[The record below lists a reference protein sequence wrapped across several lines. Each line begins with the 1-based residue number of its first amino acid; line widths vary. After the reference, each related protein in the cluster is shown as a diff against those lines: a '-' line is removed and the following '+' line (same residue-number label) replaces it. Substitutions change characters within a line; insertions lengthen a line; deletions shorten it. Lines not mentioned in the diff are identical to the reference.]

1 MKRLGQALRLLYIN
15 AILVRHGLDEIIL
28 AAPPFRS
35 LRFLLYLLPWNW
47 VRRRPREARSV
58 RIRRALED
66 LGPIFVK
73 FGQILSTRRD
83 LLPEDIGDELSGL
96 QDRVPPFPG
105 SEARRIIER
114 SLGRS
119 VDELFESFDEE
130 PLASASIAQVHS
142 ARLADGQE
150 VAVKVVR
157 PGIEAE
163 IRRDVG
169 LLYWIAAL
177 TERYLGLGRRLRPVD
192 VVAQYETTILDELD
206 LMREAA
212 SASQLRRN
220 FEHSDL
226 LYVPRVYWPYTR
238 PDVMVMERITGIPV
252 NDVEQLER
260 HGFDLEKLA
269 SRGVEIFFTQLMR
282 DNFFHADMHPGN
294 IFVSPENPAFPSY
307 IAVDFG
313 IMGSL
318 TPEDQRYLAENLLAF
333 FNRDYLRVAELH
345 VQSGWVPAGTRVNE
359 FEAAIRSVCE
369 PIFARPLKEISF
381 GRLLMRLFRVA
392 HRFHME
398 VQPQLLLLQK
408 TLLKR
413 RGPRAPALPGPRPVA
428 EREAAS
434 RAVDGPS
441 ARRRGRMAR
450 AEAPGPTLERD
461 PAHLALAGARGAPA
475 GASRTLAGRDRVAG
489 PRGGQARSAPRKPA
503 HGAGGDRLG
512 ARRER
517 GNLRGGR
524 RSGSPPLGGASPRLG
539 AGCSGRGDARGG
551 MAGQGLSAVP
561 RPSKVLRRRAAPRRG
576 SAQTP
581 VLPRMSRPL
590 SRFRA
595 S

>member
-83 LLPEDIGDELSGL
+83 LLPEDIGDELAGL

-169 LLYWIAAL
+169 LLYWIAELA
-177 TERYLGLGRRLRPVD
+177 ERYLGLGRRLRPVD

-220 FEHSDL
+220 FEDSDL

-252 NDVEQLER
+252 NDVGQLER

-294 IFVSPENPAFPSY
+294 IFVSAENPARPSY

-408 TLLKR
+408 TLLNVEGLGRQLYPDLDLWQSAKPLLEQWMDRQLGLGAAWRELKR
-413 RGPRAPALPGPRPVA
+413 QAPRWSEILPTLPSLAHEVLRQARHGHLQV
-428 EREAAS
+428 EIAS
-434 RAVDGPS
+434 RDFEGIRHEVRRANRRTVLAVIGS
-441 ARRRGRMAR
+441 A
-450 AEAPGPTLERD
+450 L
-461 PAHLALAGARGAPA
+461 
-475 GASRTLAGRDRVAG
+475 VV
-489 PRGGQARSAPRKPA
+489 SAA
-503 HGAGGDRLG
+503 ICAGAGGPGPVLWGAPLLGWALG
-512 ARRER
+512 A
-517 GNLRGGR
+517 
-524 RSGSPPLGGASPRLG
+524 LG
-539 AGCSGRGDARGG
+539 AGMLLAAWPARD
-551 MAGQGLSAVP
+551 
-561 RPSKVLRRRAAPRRG
+561 
-576 SAQTP
+576 
-581 VLPRMSRPL
+581 
-590 SRFRA
+590 
-595 S
+595 